1 MHMTDHLQIDQ
12 IESDWMTADEL
23 DEAFE
28 ILSAKLSR
36 TQQEQLLDIL
46 ADAMGIT
53 APAHATPS

>member
-1 MHMTDHLQIDQ
+1 MTPMIEHFARIDP
-12 IESDWMTADEL
+12 DDMTADEL

-28 ILSAKLSR
+28 LLIAKLSR
-36 TQQEQLLDIL
+36 PQQEQLLDIL